1 MILALMLACSSSDS
15 QQQSPAANVNQQPPL
30 SDAKGVGGSIF
41 LGKCSASGDSRVNTL
56 DAIFDRVDSTN
67 CKEVYDYL
75 STTKTLDL
83 SNHPIPFSDISL
95 LAEFTQIEELYL
107 SDSRVADL
115 SPLSGYTKL
124 RKLYVEHC
132 ASIQNLIPLTQ
143 LSSLEELLVDYSTV
157 SDLSPLKDL
166 SNLKRLGLRNTSVRS
181 LEGLSELTGLTSLEV
196 SGTTIA
202 SLEPLTNLNNLQVL
216 SLRETDVA
224 DLEPLAAHTDLFFLD
239 LKDTRINDIS
249 PLKGLSNLKVLDIG
263 NTNVTDLTPL
273 KSLDS
278 LLELNVQSTNVD
290 ASGCSTF
297 SKVVQGCAT
306 LDDDT
311 IMRLCRN
318 PDEFVFATQVSM
330 RSLKRDLKEK
340 DCSVLKD
347 KIRKQTKFSSSEPY
361 PDPRVFE
368 HFPSLKNIDIPV
380 VHIFEEYCP
389 ENPTG
394 VLKALCERK
403 SNSMDARAKEGKDA
417 FLEHCSTANE
427 GAAFTYTALKA
438 KVGVDSC
445 DDLWTNLAF
454 AERLTIQAAKLTNI
468 EPLGYLPNVQELSVD
483 YNDIRDLS
491 PLSKLNSL
499 QILWI
504 DDNEIEDITPLKDL
518 SLLWLSAGDNS
529 IRDIS
534 ALQNS
539 TNLHRLWLGGNEIVD
554 ISPLK
559 KITGLDKLHLAINE
573 IEDASPIANMTDLS
587 ALYLGYNEI
596 SNIEVLGRLQSLR
609 ILSSGLDHEESPLE
623 MQRWFLQG
631 NPIDNSTC
639 PTNNAPTAVRLF
651 CSQYQ

>member
-1 MILALMLACSSSDS
+1 MLLALLIACSSSDS
-15 QQQSPAANVNQQPPL
+15 QQESIHDNTNQQLPL
-30 SDAKGVGGSIF
+30 RESKGVGGSIF
-41 LGKCSASGDSRVNTL
+41 LGKCSASGNSQVNTL
-56 DAIFDRVDSTN
+56 DAIFDRVGSTN

-124 RKLYVEHC
+124 RKLYIEHC
-132 ASIQNLIPLTQ
+132 ASVQNLSPLSQ
-143 LSSLEELLVDYSTV
+143 LSSLEELLVDYSSV

-166 SNLKRLGLRNTSVRS
+166 SNLKRLGLRNTSIRS
-181 LEGLSELTGLTSLEV
+181 LEDISMLTALTSLEV
-196 SGTTIA
+196 SGTTVE
-202 SLEPLTNLNNLQVL
+202 SLEPLTNLNKLQIL

-224 DLEPLAAHTDLFFLD
+224 DLQPLATHTDLFFLD
-239 LKDTRINDIS
+239 LKDTRVKDIS

-263 NTNVTDLTPL
+263 STNVTDLSPI
-273 KSLDS
+273 KELDA
-278 LLELNVQSTNVD
+278 LLELNVQSTNID
-290 ASGCSTF
+290 ASGCSAF
-297 SKVVQGCAT
+297 SKVVQGCTA
-306 LDDDT
+306 LNNDT
-311 IMRLCRN
+311 ILRLCNN

-340 DCSVLKD
+340 DCTALKD
-347 KIRKQTKFSSSEPY
+347 KIDKQTAFSSSEPY

-368 HFPSLKNIDIPV
+368 HFPSLKKIDVPV
-380 VHIFEEYCP
+380 VPIFEEYCP
-389 ENPTG
+389 ENSSKA
-394 VLKALCERK
+394 LKALCERK
-403 SNSMDARAKEGKDA
+403 SDSMETRANERKES

-427 GAAFTYTALKA
+427 STAVTYTALKTKA
-438 KVGVDSC
+438 GTKSC
-445 DDLWTNLAF
+445 EDLWTHLAF
-454 AERLTIQAAKLTNI
+454 TERLTLQKANLTNV
-468 EPLGYLPNVQELSVD
+468 EPLGYLPNIQELSVD

-491 PLSKLNSL
+491 PLSKLDSL

-504 DDNEIEDITPLKDL
+504 DDNNIENLTPLKNL

-529 IRDIS
+529 IKEIS
-534 ALQNS
+534 ALQNA
-539 TNLHRLWLGGNEIVD
+539 TQLHRLWLGGNEIAD

-559 KITGLDKLHLAINE
+559 KLTGLDKLHLAINE
-573 IEDASPIANMTDLS
+573 IEDVSPIANMTDLS
-587 ALYLGYNEI
+587 ALYLGYNNI

-609 ILSSGLDHEESPLE
+609 ILSGGLDHEESPLE

-631 NPIDNSTC
+631 NPIDRNTC
-639 PTNNAPTAVRLF
+639 PTDNAPTAVRLF